1 MAKYSRTQK
10 YEELRNRIQNDT
22 GAAIGSG
29 SPDLSTYEDK
39 LNRIDANTF
48 KAPQEYTAADHDPI
62 HQRRMQTVQET
73 PRPVQAEPVQEV
85 STKKEPSFD
94 PSILSAN
101 GFTSMLDNEYLDEY
115 INEVKRYNKEHGAA
129 FSTNTRSNI
138 LHDLKK
144 TEEKPETV
152 NVRPYREPEPVKD
165 EGTTELPPI
174 FAQKE
179 SRKEPAAE
187 SASHDNP
194 YGFDLPDF
202 PFIEDRNEPVS
213 AASTRTKEDIAA
225 EVQSLMQN
233 QYQPQTQPVKE
244 ETKTVNYDYHLEE
257 ERTAR
262 QQLLNETTQ
271 MRAQLDNYEDN
282 LEEVNDRVQ
291 RTNQV
296 LNGVLIVL
304 IIVLF
309 LMLAVVVYWILN
321 SKGVL

>member
-10 YEELRNRIQNDT
+10 YEELRNRMQNDT

-29 SPDLSTYEDK
+29 SPDLSAYEDK
-39 LNRIDANTF
+39 LNRIDAAHF

-62 HQRRMQTVQET
+62 HQRRMQTVQEAPT
-73 PRPVQAEPVQEV
+73 PVQAEPVQEV
-85 STKKEPSFD
+85 PARKEPTFD

-115 INEVKRYNKEHGAA
+115 INEVKRYNKEHGSA

-144 TEEKPETV
+144 TEEKPERV

-179 SRKEPAAE
+179 TKQEVPVSENTV
-187 SASHDNP
+187 HDNP

-202 PFIEDRNEPVS
+202 PFIEDRNEPAPNV
-213 AASTRTKEDIAA
+213 ARTKEDIAA

-233 QYQPQTQPVKE
+233 QYQPQAQPAKE
-244 ETKTVNYDYHLEE
+244 ETKTANYDYHLEE

-321 SKGVL
+321 SKGVV